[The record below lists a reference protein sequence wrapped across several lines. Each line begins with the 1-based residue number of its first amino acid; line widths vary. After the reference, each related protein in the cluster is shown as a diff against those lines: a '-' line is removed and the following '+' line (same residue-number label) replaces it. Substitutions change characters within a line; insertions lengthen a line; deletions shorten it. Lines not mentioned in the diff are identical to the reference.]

1 MTEEALFEQA
11 REVNFAYK
19 HAVAAVQLEILDADW
34 QISAYGDA
42 PWACPGDASRYEFDL
57 TRRTP
62 EGWRLDGTPLE
73 LAEEIAGL
81 LDENGWSD
89 IKTRGYSGEI
99 ADVVV
104 EAEYPEKYVDL
115 LVVDISPG
123 QAFDS
128 VTIYATST
136 CEPGDAHTISTMR
149 RLGDG
154 EREKL
159 PASEHP
165 TAPPSFGHTEDGKR
179 RFWDDGE

>member
-1 MTEEALFEQA
+1 MTEEELFERA

-19 HAVAAVQLEILDADW
+19 RAVADVQVQIFDGDW
-34 QISAYGDA
+34 DLTGYGDF
-42 PWACPGDASRYEFDL
+42 PDACASGGYEFDL
-57 TRRTP
+57 IRYTP
-62 EGWRLDGTPLE
+62 EGWHLNESPE
-73 LAEEIAGL
+73 AIADRVAAWL
-81 LDENGWSD
+81 SEHGWTD

-104 EAEYPEKYVDL
+104 EAEYPEKHVDL

-123 QAFDS
+123 EVFDS
-128 VTIYATST
+128 VTISATST

-149 RLGDG
+149 RPGDG

-179 RFWDDGE
+179 RFWNDSE